1 MTRLLMNVQKSIL
14 LSWGFELVQSAEGD
28 ARRRA
33 CGCALASNANGF
45 DVTDAECSALWSI
58 GRVSE
63 QRMVPGGM

>member
-14 LSWGFELVQSAEGD
+14 LSWGFELVQSAQRETRDG
-28 ARRRA
+28 
-33 CGCALASNANGF
+33 ALVVVPLSNANGF